1 MDIICLVPFR
11 HNVKYKTWI
20 NGYSKGKKGKV
31 THTRLPSVG
40 FWSRSQF
47 LAVSLQVTWVI
58 NPAVGCHYFPPGPQ
72 SPSQSVGRYQF
83 CCLVNRGTMDVNSLP
98 KTVTRQRRGCDLNP
112 GHTAPESSTVTTR
125 LPFHPAL
132 LDTYNEVPVL
142 SMDDVTF
149 AYNFQS

>member
-20 NGYSKGKKGKV
+20 NGYSKGKKGKGNPYSIAERRV
-31 THTRLPSVG
+31 LEPIPVFG
-40 FWSRSQF
+40 SQP
-47 LAVSLQVTWVI
+47 AGDVI

-125 LPFHPAL
+125 LPSHPAL

-142 SMDDVTF
+142 SMDDITF

>member
-20 NGYSKGKKGKV
+20 NGYSKGKKGKGNPYSIAERRV
-31 THTRLPSVG
+31 LEPIPVFG
-40 FWSRSQF
+40 SQP
-47 LAVSLQVTWVI
+47 AGDVI

-98 KTVTRQRRGCDLNP
+98 KTVT
-112 GHTAPESSTVTTR
+112 
-125 LPFHPAL
+125 
-132 LDTYNEVPVL
+132 
-142 SMDDVTF
+142 
-149 AYNFQS
+149 